1 MGTVLLILRVAV
13 YIWSFVTIDSTAA
26 LHESVISS
34 QQCYGDKFHSCLLS
48 TLENKALRGSVIK
61 TLRTDSILS
70 CAHQCLRQR
79 WCVSTNFDDSGNS
92 RRNCELNK
100 KRFARNKQDE
110 FGRKAFLVTK
120 IFVRVFRTT
129 TYCGELLLT
138 FPSCTASI
146 SQVTFNASRL
156 CKNNLII
163 CCFFSYERVGILF
176 II

>member
-120 IFVRVFRTT
+120 ISSVFS
-129 TYCGELLLT
+129 ELQ
-138 FPSCTASI
+138 PIVVSC
-146 SQVTFNASRL
+146 F
-156 CKNNLII
+156 
-163 CCFFSYERVGILF
+163 
-176 II
+176 